1 MGTRRK
7 LANNATRGL
16 GKSCADFHAA
26 TERESELTLFF
37 FGENNEDYTILW

>member
-1 MGTRRK
+1 MQREVWE
-7 LANNATRGL
+7 GL
-16 GKSCADFHAA
+16 ADFHAA